1 MNKKIR
7 IAVVDDDVDLQELV
21 QAFFRLKNYDVE
33 SFGDAEL
40 FLSWMEKAHEPF
52 DVVITDLNLPGIS
65 GLDFTRRLK
74 EFCPSLPVILIT
86 AYKSSDIAVQ
96 AIEAGAYD
104 FIVKPI
110 HFLQLQVSVERAL
123 YLNNLLKEN
132 ERLKKADA
140 ITAPSALRG
149 VIGSNPAFRRALELA
164 VKVAN
169 SPANVLIT
177 GETGSGKEV
186 IALAI
191 HQASRRREAPFLAI
205 NCSAI
210 PETLLES
217 ELFGHA
223 KGAFTG
229 ANERRVGLFEEAA
242 DGTLFLDEIGD
253 LKLPLQSKLLRVLQE
268 RKIKRLGE
276 NQFRTVN
283 CRIISA
289 THKDIKKEIQRSLFR
304 EDLYFRLNVI
314 PIHIPPLRERKED
327 ILPLAEFFIKKYS
340 QIYRKPTKR
349 LDKSLTSIFLENYWV
364 GNVRELENTIERGV
378 VLSEGSVFEESDFI
392 FDSFESFKNEDS
404 HTSASVEK
412 FSFPINEDRHKL
424 STLEEITK
432 KYILFALERN
442 NGAKDK
448 TAKDLAIDRK
458 TLYRKVKELEEDG
471 LPH

>member
-1 MNKKIR
+1 
-7 IAVVDDDVDLQELV
+7 
-21 QAFFRLKNYDVE
+21 
-33 SFGDAEL
+33 
-40 FLSWMEKAHEPF
+40 
-52 DVVITDLNLPGIS
+52 
-65 GLDFTRRLK
+65 
-74 EFCPSLPVILIT
+74 
-86 AYKSSDIAVQ
+86 
-96 AIEAGAYD
+96 
-104 FIVKPI
+104 
-110 HFLQLQVSVERAL
+110 
-123 YLNNLLKEN
+123 
-132 ERLKKADA
+132 
-140 ITAPSALRG
+140 
-149 VIGSNPAFRRALELA
+149 
-164 VKVAN
+164 
-169 SPANVLIT
+169 
-177 GETGSGKEV
+177 
-186 IALAI
+186 
-191 HQASRRREAPFLAI
+191 
-205 NCSAI
+205 
-210 PETLLES
+210 
-217 ELFGHA
+217 
-223 KGAFTG
+223 
-229 ANERRVGLFEEAA
+229 
-242 DGTLFLDEIGD
+242 
-253 LKLPLQSKLLRVLQE
+253 
-268 RKIKRLGE
+268 
-276 NQFRTVN
+276 VN